1 MGNGG
6 ETKVKVVYVYD
17 PGVLGV
23 IISEHTEHIVVKYYL
38 DEIMHIEALV
48 DDEYIAY
55 GEMGGMD
62 V

>member
-6 ETKVKVVYVYD
+6 ETQVKVVYIHD

-23 IISEHTEHIVVKYYL
+23 IVSEHIGHIMVKYYL
-38 DEIMHIEALV
+38 DGITHIEPLV
-48 DDEYIAY
+48 EDEYVMY